1 MAFIGREPRTKEQR
15 FKCEKRDILQIPE
28 ENISESICNLRVW
41 RTFLTITQ
49 NPDSIRKKIE
59 NKLTT

>member
-1 MAFIGREPRTKEQR
+1 MAFIEREPRIKEQR
-15 FKCEKRDILQIPE
+15 FKCEERDILQIPE
-28 ENISESICNLRVW
+28 ENINESICKFRVW

-49 NPDSIRKKIE
+49 NPDSIRKMIE